1 MASLVCG
8 IKETLEEIL
17 VVLDSTQVAI
27 YIDAN
32 SSKNLPGLKKYL
44 ASAVL
49 PIAGIYN
56 AMGKTSE
63 EQSVTEKKSIE
74 DQCYELLQTII
85 NHICYI
91 RYMPKNE
98 NCLIIIDRVIHKVL
112 TKLKLYLE
120 ISEVFGFF
128 KDEDFIL

>member
-1 MASLVCG
+1 MASHVCG
-8 IKETLEEIL
+8 LKETLEEIL
-17 VVLDSTQVAI
+17 VVLDSTQVVI
-27 YIDAN
+27 YIDVN
-32 SSKNLPGLKKYL
+32 SSKNLPVLKKYL

-49 PIAGIYN
+49 PIAGISN

-63 EQSVTEKKSIE
+63 EQSVTEKDSIE
-74 DQCYELLQTII
+74 DQCYELLETVI

-91 RYMPKNE
+91 QFMPKNE

-120 ISEVFGFF
+120 VSKVFGFF

>member
-1 MASLVCG
+1 MASLVCA

-17 VVLDSTQVAI
+17 VVLDSTQVVI

-32 SSKNLPGLKKYL
+32 SWKNLPVLKKYL

-63 EQSVTEKKSIE
+63 EQSVTEKDSIE
-74 DQCYELLQTII
+74 DPFYELLQTII
-85 NHICYI
+85 NHICNI
-91 RYMPKNE
+91 R
-98 NCLIIIDRVIHKVL
+98 
-112 TKLKLYLE
+112 
-120 ISEVFGFF
+120 
-128 KDEDFIL
+128 

>member
-32 SSKNLPGLKKYL
+32 SWKNLPVLKKYL

-56 AMGKTSE
+56 AMGKLVRNKVS
-63 EQSVTEKKSIE
+63 QKKILSRIRSMNSCK
-74 DQCYELLQTII
+74 QLLTT
-85 NHICYI
+85 YI
-91 RYMPKNE
+91 TLGK
-98 NCLIIIDRVIHKVL
+98 CLK
-112 TKLKLYLE
+112 K
-120 ISEVFGFF
+120 
-128 KDEDFIL
+128 

>member
-17 VVLDSTQVAI
+17 VVLDSTQVVI
-27 YIDAN
+27 HIDAN
-32 SSKNLPGLKKYL
+32 SLKNLPVLKKYL

-63 EQSVTEKKSIE
+63 EQSVTEKDSIE
-74 DQCYELLQTII
+74 DPFYELLQTII
-85 NHICYI
+85 NHIRYI
-91 RYMPKNE
+91 W
-98 NCLIIIDRVIHKVL
+98 
-112 TKLKLYLE
+112 
-120 ISEVFGFF
+120 
-128 KDEDFIL
+128 

>member
-1 MASLVCG
+1 MASHVCV

-17 VVLDSTQVAI
+17 VVLDSTQVVI

-32 SSKNLPGLKKYL
+32 SSQNLPALKKYL

-49 PIAGIYN
+49 PIAGISN

-63 EQSVTEKKSIE
+63 EQSVTEKDSIE
-74 DQCYELLQTII
+74 DQGYELLETII
-85 NHICYI
+85 NHIRYI
-91 RYMPKNE
+91 RFMPKIG

-120 ISEVFGFF
+120 VSEVFGFF

>member
-32 SSKNLPGLKKYL
+32 SWKNLPVLKKYL

-49 PIAGIYN
+49 RIAGIYN
-56 AMGKTSE
+56 TMGKTSE
-63 EQSVTEKKSIE
+63 EQSVTEKDSIE
-74 DQCYELLQTII
+74 HPFYELLQTII
-85 NHICYI
+85 NHIRYI
-91 RYMPKNE
+91 R
-98 NCLIIIDRVIHKVL
+98 
-112 TKLKLYLE
+112 
-120 ISEVFGFF
+120 
-128 KDEDFIL
+128 

>member
-1 MASLVCG
+1 MASHVCG

-17 VVLDSTQVAI
+17 AVLDSTQVVI

-32 SSKNLPGLKKYL
+32 SSKNLPLFKKYL

-49 PIAGIYN
+49 PLAGISN

-63 EQSVTEKKSIE
+63 EQSVTEKDSIK
-74 DQCYELLQTII
+74 DQCYELLETII

-91 RYMPKNE
+91 RFMPKNE
-98 NCLIIIDRVIHKVL
+98 NCLIIIDRVIHKEL

-120 ISEVFGFF
+120 VSKVFGFF

>member
-32 SSKNLPGLKKYL
+32 SWKNLPVLKKYL

-63 EQSVTEKKSIE
+63 EQSVTEKDSIE
-74 DQCYELLQTII
+74 DPFYELLQTII
-85 NHICYI
+85 NHIRYI
-91 RYMPKNE
+91 R
-98 NCLIIIDRVIHKVL
+98 
-112 TKLKLYLE
+112 
-120 ISEVFGFF
+120 
-128 KDEDFIL
+128 

>member
-1 MASLVCG
+1 MASHVCG

-32 SSKNLPGLKKYL
+32 SLKNLPVLKKYL

-49 PIAGIYN
+49 PIAGISN

-63 EQSVTEKKSIE
+63 EQNVTEKDSIE
-74 DQCYELLQTII
+74 D
-85 NHICYI
+85 
-91 RYMPKNE
+91 
-98 NCLIIIDRVIHKVL
+98 
-112 TKLKLYLE
+112 
-120 ISEVFGFF
+120 
-128 KDEDFIL
+128 

>member
-17 VVLDSTQVAI
+17 VVLASTQEVI

-32 SSKNLPGLKKYL
+32 SWKNLSVLKKYL

-56 AMGKTSE
+56 TMGKTSE
-63 EQSVTEKKSIE
+63 EQSVTEKDSIE
-74 DQCYELLQTII
+74 DPFYELLQTII
-85 NHICYI
+85 NHIRNI
-91 RYMPKNE
+91 R
-98 NCLIIIDRVIHKVL
+98 
-112 TKLKLYLE
+112 
-120 ISEVFGFF
+120 
-128 KDEDFIL
+128 